1 MTYTGTKEQIS
12 QFLFKLDKDIIYDIR
27 VDKHRNKRSLDANNY
42 AWHLITEISNVMRLS
57 KEEVYFQFLKDYGQ
71 RDYVSMLTNVPIS
84 QYYKYYE
91 KQCTY
96 KQNNN
101 TFTSYLI
108 YKGTSQYDSYEMSV
122 FIDGLVQ
129 EARNLGIQTLED
141 LEINA
146 MIKEMEVREN
156 EAKST

>member
-1 MTYTGTKEQIS
+1 MTYTGTKEQIQ
-12 QFLFKLDKDIIYDIR
+12 QFIFKLDKDIVYDIK

-71 RDYVSMLTNVPIS
+71 RDLIPILVNIEPS
-84 QYYKYYE
+84 NHFKYYE
-91 KQCTY
+91 KVGVI
-96 KQNNN
+96 KRNDN
-101 TFTSYLI
+101 TFISYMV
-108 YKGTSQYDSYEMSV
+108 YKGTSKYNSKEMSV

-141 LEINA
+141 LEIEA
-146 MIKEMEVREN
+146 MIKEMEGRE
-156 EAKST
+156 KTK

>member
-1 MTYTGTKEQIS
+1 MTYTGTKEQIRE
-12 QFLFKLDKDIIYDIR
+12 FVFKLDKGIKYDIK

-71 RDYVSMLTNVPIS
+71 RDYVSMLSNVPIG

-96 KQNNN
+96 KQNSN
-101 TFTSYLI
+101 TFNSYLI
-108 YKGTSQYDSYEMSV
+108 YKGTSQYDSYEMSI

-129 EARNLGIQTLED
+129 EARNLGIQTL
-141 LEINA
+141 
-146 MIKEMEVREN
+146 
-156 EAKST
+156 